1 MLLLMMTDDVMR
13 FPLVTL
19 RETLRGKEVKQ
30 GQVIV
35 EEGDIIM
42 LVKLWMKMWVMS
54 LLAKVLWEL

>member
-1 MLLLMMTDDVMR
+1 
-13 FPLVTL
+13 VTL